1 MALTPALAQSPGHAQ
16 RHRQVTVP
24 ESSGLAPVAL
34 RVWLLYPGA
43 KHLQSHP
50 TVSGWAEGWLEFS
63 SQLVVPVGCDP
74 HPSARAAVVQ
84 GGAERGAVPL
94 PQFFS
99 LLLGAL
105 GQLPFLGRSRRGFS
119 EKGLEWSQNE

>member
-34 RVWLLYPGA
+34 RAWLLYPGA

-74 HPSARAAVVQ
+74 HLSARAAVVQ
-84 GGAERGAVPL
+84 CPGQCREGLNVGLCHSHCSSLCCWVPWG
-94 PQFFS
+94 S
-99 LLLGAL
+99 
-105 GQLPFLGRSRRGFS
+105 SRF
-119 EKGLEWSQNE
+119 